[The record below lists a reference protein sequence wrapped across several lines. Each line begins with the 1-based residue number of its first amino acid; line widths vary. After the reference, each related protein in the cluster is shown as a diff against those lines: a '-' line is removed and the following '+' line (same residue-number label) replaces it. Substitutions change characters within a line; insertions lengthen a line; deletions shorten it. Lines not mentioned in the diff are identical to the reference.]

1 MLCYPCK
8 ALQHPLQEVTSM
20 NQSERRR
27 FLIEALLDESP
38 QYQNTAIP
46 ADADGQKSLLRGL
59 MNIRDAKP
67 CSNEFLRVQDE
78 YLREEIRAH
87 GITDA
92 DSLTSAQPGIYLWQ
106 GDITTLR
113 CDAIVNAA
121 NSGMTGCYV
130 PNHRCIDNAIHTFAG
145 VQLRQRCAEIMEQ
158 QGEPEPV
165 GEAKITPAYNL
176 PCRYVIHTVG
186 PFVPGRVTPL
196 ERAQLR
202 RCYDACLRLAA
213 ENKLESI
220 AFCCISTGEFHFPN
234 EAAAT
239 IAIEAVLSLLQ
250 TPTSIKKVIFNV
262 FKDSDKAIYERLL
275 SEFNPSAPSP
285 CGL

>member
-1 MLCYPCK
+1 
-8 ALQHPLQEVTSM
+8 M

-234 EAAAT
+234 EAAAS
-239 IAIEAVLSLLQ
+239 IAIEAVRSLLQ